1 MLCSCEQPK
10 EVQEPSEWI
19 TAKVAVVLP
28 LSGEDNDK
36 MRYERIS
43 KMFEDNLIKAQFNET
58 EGVKLE
64 LEWFDENMVNIK
76 QLANELY
83 ERTDIKAIIGPLKD
97 ENIEKVASVMYDKE
111 IPMIV
116 MTSSEEIIRRYT
128 SGTAG
133 VTIKEPFLWS
143 LSETDAMQAR
153 LPLLKAGSMGK
164 RTLYRSASIDD

>member
-1 MLCSCEQPK
+1 MQNKYLFILLFIIMLCSCEQPK

-97 ENIEKVASVMYDKE
+97 ENIEKVASVMYNKE

-116 MTSSEEIIRRYT
+116 MTSPQS
-128 SGTAG
+128 
-133 VTIKEPFLWS
+133 P
-143 LSETDAMQAR
+143 
-153 LPLLKAGSMGK
+153 P
-164 RTLYRSASIDD
+164 